1 MDTIDKRLYEGMFL
15 VDPALA
21 SSDWEGIS
29 NAVKS
34 MLDKAGA
41 EVVSLEKWD
50 ERKLAY
56 EINGKSRGTYILSY
70 FNAEPARV
78 NGIEKS
84 VQLSEQIMRVLVL
97 RAEHLPGQRAQA
109 GGKAVA
115 KTTSSREKASSEGP
129 NPAAGHEKRDAKQP
143 AQAGPDKRGGVK

>member
-1 MDTIDKRLYEGMFL
+1 METIDKRLYEGMFL
-15 VDPALA
+15 VDSALA
-21 SSDWEGIS
+21 ASDWEGIN

-41 EVVSLEKWD
+41 DVVSLEKWD

-78 NGIEKS
+78 NGIEKG

-109 GGKAVA
+109 GPAAGGA
-115 KTTSSREKASSEGP
+115 KTVSSREKAGP
-129 NPAAGHEKRDAKQP
+129 EKRDAKQP
-143 AQAGPDKRGGVK
+143 AQAGRDKRGGIE